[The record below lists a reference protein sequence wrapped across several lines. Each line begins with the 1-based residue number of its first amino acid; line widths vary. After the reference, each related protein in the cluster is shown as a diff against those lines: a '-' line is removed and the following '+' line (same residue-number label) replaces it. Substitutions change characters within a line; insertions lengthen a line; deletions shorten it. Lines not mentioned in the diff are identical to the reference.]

1 MKELLIISIFIG
13 INMSNSVITTDC
25 TSFNK
30 AITVSQEKE
39 VTFYSQKNEMWANKY
54 YPSNNIENSG
64 CGPTTMAMV
73 LDTIPCN
80 KDEFDINKDSFIT
93 PDEMASWSIDNNCF
107 VPEGGSYQ
115 YLIDDS
121 LNEAGITFTRT
132 DDYELVLESL
142 KEGKIVVEN
151 VDKNNIINS
160 GKHFVLLTEIDD
172 MNKVKVYDPKKTS
185 VDLTLSFDIKDL
197 ASISMGFWIIENDY
211 K

>member
-1 MKELLIISIFIG
+1 MKGLLLISIFMS
-13 INMSNSVITTDC
+13 INMSNSIVTMDS
-25 TSFNK
+25 TSFNQE
-30 AITVSQEKE
+30 IIVSQEKE
-39 VTFYSQKNEMWANKY
+39 VTFYSQKDEMWANVY
-54 YPSNNIENSG
+54 YPSSNIENSG
-64 CGPTTMAMV
+64 CGPTVIAMV
-73 LDTIPCN
+73 LDTIPCD
-80 KDEFDINKDSFIT
+80 KDEFDINKDSSIT

-115 YLIDDS
+115 YLIDNS
-121 LNEAGITFTRT
+121 LNAAGIEFTRT
-132 DDYELVLESL
+132 DDYGLVLESL

-172 MNKVKVYDPKKTS
+172 MDKVKVYDPKKRS
-185 VDLTLSFDIKDL
+185 IDLTLSFDLKDL